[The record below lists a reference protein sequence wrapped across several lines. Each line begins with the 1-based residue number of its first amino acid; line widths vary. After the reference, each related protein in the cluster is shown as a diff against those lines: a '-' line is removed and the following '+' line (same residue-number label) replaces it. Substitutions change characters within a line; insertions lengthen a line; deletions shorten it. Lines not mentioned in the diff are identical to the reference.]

1 MTILTFIVI
10 GLLATFGV
18 AAFMEF
24 YKKGIRKGNAKTW
37 ENWVIGAA
45 LSIGVSV
52 LLCLTGLVYPIF
64 SQVIIN
70 IAIYAV
76 VIFCIQ
82 LFVDMKI
89 IKKMIVMILG
99 QMDVTKLFNTVLG
112 KLGLSA
118 ATIATVL
125 KFMGKGETE
134 LRKALLE
141 AGLPEEKVNEIILA
155 IFGAKAEAKAE

>member
-37 ENWVIGAA
+37 ENWVVGAA

-52 LLCLTGLVYPIF
+52 LLCLTGLAYPIF

-125 KFMGKGETE
+125 KFMGKGEAE

-141 AGLPEEKVNEIILA
+141 AGLPEEKVNEVILA
-155 IFGAKAEAKAE
+155 IFGVKAEAKTE